1 MSTTNAK
8 PPRDPVP
15 PRDSAQAASRLR
27 DRADALAQRLPPLL
41 VAAERVAAT
50 VSPGLHG
57 RRRVGTGEAFW
68 QFRRYQQGDDTDQI
82 DWRQSAKGDHVYVR
96 ENEWEAAQTVWLW
109 RDAGPS
115 MDWRSDPQLPLKRE
129 RADLLA
135 LALACLLVRG
145 GERVGLMGGPRPLP
159 GRPALEPLAL
169 ALGRKEAAP
178 APVSP
183 ALPPSI
189 PLARHARL
197 VMMGDLLAPLGDIQ
211 AAVAFHAGHGV
222 RGHLLQILDPAE
234 ETLPYDGRVEFRA
247 VPGALGGD
255 QRLLVPRVDGLREAY
270 QERLAAHRAGLAQI
284 ARASGWSFSLHH
296 TDKAPQ
302 TALLGLWGALS
313 QESVRSAAAHAGVA
327 HAAEGDA

>member
-1 MSTTNAK
+1 MSAADTRAK
-8 PPRDPVP
+8 GPNPARDPAQDHP
-15 PRDSAQAASRLR
+15 AQAASRLR
-27 DRADALAQRLPPLL
+27 DRADTLAQRLPPLL

-50 VSPGLHG
+50 VAPGLHG

-68 QFRRYQQGDDTDQI
+68 QFRRYQPGDDTDQI

-115 MDWRSDPQLPLKRE
+115 MDWRSDRALPLKRD

-145 GERVGLMGGPRPLP
+145 GERVGLLDGPRPLP
-159 GRPALEPLAL
+159 GRTALEPLAL
-169 ALGRKEAAP
+169 ALSRKEAAARP
-178 APVSP
+178 
-183 ALPPSI
+183 LPPAR

-197 VMMGDLLAPLGDIQ
+197 VVMGDLLAPLADIQ

-234 ETLPYDGRVEFRA
+234 ETLPYEGRVEFQS
-247 VPGALGGD
+247 VQGAADGD
-255 QRLLVPRVDGLREAY
+255 QRLLVPRVDGLRAAY

-284 ARASGWSFSLHH
+284 ARAQGWSFSLHH
-296 TDKAPQ
+296 TDKPPQ
-302 TALLGLWGALS
+302 AALLGLWGALS
-313 QESVRSAAAHAGVA
+313 QESLRSATAHAGVT
-327 HAAEGDA
+327 HMSGGDA

>member
-1 MSTTNAK
+1 MSPKAPQNPT
-8 PPRDPVP
+8 DPAP
-15 PRDSAQAASRLR
+15 AASRLR

-41 VAAERVAAT
+41 VAAERVAAAVT
-50 VSPGLHG
+50 PGLHG

-115 MDWRSDPQLPLKRE
+115 MDWRSDRELPLKRE

-169 ALGRKEAAP
+169 ALTRVPSAP
-178 APVSP
+178 PPPVPP
-183 ALPPSI
+183 AQ

-197 VMMGDLLAPLGDIQ
+197 VVMGDLLAPLEDIQ

-234 ETLPYDGRVEFRA
+234 ETLPYEGRVEFRA
-247 VPGALGGD
+247 VHGAVEGEH
-255 QRLLVPRVDGLREAY
+255 RLLVPRVDGLRGAY

-296 TDKAPQ
+296 TDKPPQ

-313 QESVRSAAAHAGVA
+313 QESVRTAAAHSGVT
-327 HAAEGDA
+327 HAPANWTNEGGA

>member
-1 MSTTNAK
+1 MSATTPKAPQNPA
-8 PPRDPVP
+8 
-15 PRDSAQAASRLR
+15 AAASRLR

-41 VAAERVAAT
+41 VAAERVAAAVT
-50 VSPGLHG
+50 PGLHG

-115 MDWRSDPQLPLKRE
+115 MDWRSDRELPLKRE

-169 ALGRKEAAP
+169 ALTQAP
-178 APVSP
+178 SAPPP
-183 ALPPSI
+183 AVPPAQ

-197 VMMGDLLAPLGDIQ
+197 AMMGDLLAPLDDIQ

-234 ETLPYDGRVEFRA
+234 ETLPYEGRVEFRA
-247 VPGALGGD
+247 VDGATGGE
-255 QRLLVPRVDGLREAY
+255 QRLLVPRVDGLRDAY

-296 TDKAPQ
+296 TDKPPQ
-302 TALLGLWGALS
+302 AALLGLWGALS

-327 HAAEGDA
+327 HMNKGGA